1 MDSDKVFIVELYGG
15 RYVVDGITAPR
26 LVLTAGETYTFRL
39 NVPGQPFYITSNPLG
54 GERHHTGQETGDF
67 VWTPTLNDVK
77 KSFYYQS
84 TKEIGLGYKI
94 RIVKPLHTQTEE
106 KMGYKNQDTASYK
119 GPVFRPPIGGDSR
132 KSY

>member
-1 MDSDKVFIVELYGG
+1 MDPDKVFIVELYGG
-15 RYVVDGITAPR
+15 HYVVDGISAPR

-39 NVPGQPFYITSNPLG
+39 NLPGQPFYITSNPLG

-67 VWTPTLNDVK
+67 VWTPTLDDVG

-84 TKEIGLGYKI
+84 TKEPGWGYKI
-94 RIVKPLHTQTEE
+94 RIVKPIEE
-106 KMGYKNQDTASYK
+106 KMGYQNKVSSASK
-119 GPVFRPPIGGDSR
+119 VPIFRPPIGGDPR